1 MNDILHLIVR
11 LVFLVFVLIGYGYIA
26 IYLGMKLPYQLWTNG
41 HWGFAITQAVIVW
54 SWLLGGKRK

>member
-1 MNDILHLIVR
+1 MKDILHSIIGLA
-11 LVFLVFVLIGYGYIA
+11 FLVLVMIGYGYIA

-41 HWGFAITQAVIVW
+41 DFGFAIAQAVIVW